1 MPPKKHQEVAA
12 GSHPL
17 LHLLRR
23 QKLGDPTG
31 GLLNEA
37 QIFLQD
43 GVNGANRKLMRGGK
57 FPNHY
62 PPVFLNGGG
71 DRSQNVAGPLRL
83 LGAGVALI
91 SGVFALLNSLND
103 TVYLAF

>member
-1 MPPKKHQEVAA
+1 MPPKKCQEVAA
-12 GSHPL
+12 KSHPL

-31 GLLNEA
+31 GLLYEA

-43 GVNGANRKLMRGGK
+43 GVNGANLKPMRGGK
-57 FPNHY
+57 FPNRN

-71 DRSQNVAGPLRL
+71 DRSQNVA
-83 LGAGVALI
+83 
-91 SGVFALLNSLND
+91 
-103 TVYLAF
+103 